1 MNTYRLYTENKN
13 ANEVIEHVA
22 HTFESFTY
30 FTGIG
35 YWKIQREDALVI
47 EFVGAE
53 LELDPK
59 VDALAEWIKAH
70 NKQQAVLIISTPC
83 EARLI

>member
-13 ANEVIEHVA
+13 ANEVIEHVS

-35 YWKIQREDALVI
+35 YWKRQREDALVI
-47 EFVGAE
+47 EFIGE

-59 VDALAEWIKAH
+59 VDALAKWIKAH
-70 NKQQAVLIISTPC
+70 NNQQAVLVTITPC
-83 EARLI
+83 YTAMI